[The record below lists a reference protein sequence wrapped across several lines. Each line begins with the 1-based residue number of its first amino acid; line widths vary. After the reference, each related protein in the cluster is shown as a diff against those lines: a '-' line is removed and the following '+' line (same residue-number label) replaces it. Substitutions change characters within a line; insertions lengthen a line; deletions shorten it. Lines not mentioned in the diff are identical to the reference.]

1 MKKNKPSIRRAVG
14 KLARMGRNNRP
25 FRAPAAKAAPML
37 RVKLAEL
44 HYTPLL
50 AGKPTMSSVIEN
62 LRALV
67 KTGKGSTRADAV
79 ERLAEREPE
88 WTAFVADVK
97 KRGIQDPLVVAPR
110 KAGGFWLL
118 DGRNRTA
125 AGLEGELKDAP
136 ARIST
141 EKPEAVIV
149 GSLAA
154 RRHVS
159 KQLLAYVAL
168 DCYPY
173 LVREKAGNP
182 NSTHNECG
190 LNTLEELSTQ
200 IGVHINTLSMA
211 ARVHRMFKLDPGLR
225 EKWEWR
231 LYAGEGF
238 QGLLAGAG
246 AEAANAGKNGKAVDP
261 AALRLGKFFN
271 TFSSRLARDWKATAN
286 DTAEDKA
293 ALTATIRRAIVTLP
307 DEAFEIVAY
316 AARNRAAVLKFIKEE
331 EEAADEE

>member
-1 MKKNKPSIRRAVG
+1 MTRTIPT
-14 KLARMGRNNRP
+14 RNRKRGGLKRTARP
-25 FRAPAAKAAPML
+25 FRAPPAKAAPVL
-37 RVKLAEL
+37 RVKLADL

-50 AGKPTMSSVIEN
+50 AGKPTMSSVIEK
-62 LRALV
+62 LREVAAS
-67 KTGKGSTRADAV
+67 TKGSTRADAL

-88 WTAFVADVK
+88 WSAFVADVK
-97 KRGIQDPLVVAPR
+97 KRGIQDPLVIAPR
-110 KAGGFWLL
+110 KAGGFWLM

-125 AGLEGELKDAP
+125 AGLEAALKDAP

-141 EKPEAVIV
+141 EAPESIIV

-168 DCYPY
+168 DCYPQ
-173 LVREKAGNP
+173 LVREKGGRPEKAETLNHSGF
-182 NSTHNECG
+182 STLADLAAH
-190 LNTLEELSTQ
+190 
-200 IGVHINTLSMA
+200 IGVHEDTVSMA
-211 ARVHRMFKLDPGLR
+211 ARVHRMFKLDPELR

-246 AEAANAGKNGKAVDP
+246 AEAASGGKNGAAKDP

-271 TFSSRLARDWKATAN
+271 SFASRMRRDWEAAEK
-286 DTAEDKA
+286 DTAEDVAVLKN
-293 ALTATIRRAIVTLP
+293 TMWRAIATLP
-307 DEAFEIVAY
+307 DPAFDIVAY
-316 AARNRAAVLKFIKEE
+316 AARNRAAVIKFLAE
-331 EEAADEE
+331 EEAEQDDE